1 MGAQVIPF
9 FIFSDPIGLS
19 QSVIFDFY
27 IAAKAGYEDP
37 PFFYVCYSR
46 LSFLSS
52 FIISAMA
59 LSVFSSR
66 PSTA

>member
-37 PFFYVCYSR
+37 QFF
-46 LSFLSS
+46 
-52 FIISAMA
+52 
-59 LSVFSSR
+59 
-66 PSTA
+66 